1 MSLPAHHTTLV
12 FERVCEAP
20 VEAVFAAFADTKARA
35 YWAKPWDKAVM
46 HYEEANFRVGGRDVF
61 RCGPKSAPEFRGET
75 RYLDIVP
82 NRRIVSSVT
91 AEMNGKRLSTALN
104 TFELEPGDTS
114 TYVTLTVQLA
124 VLDGPAMI
132 ERSRAAYDAALDN
145 LVGYMRAGAVLH
157 GVR

>member
-1 MSLPAHHTTLV
+1 MVLHHATLV

-20 VEAVFAAFADTKARA
+20 IETVFAAFADTKARA
-35 YWAKPWDKAVM
+35 LGKPWDAAVI

-91 AEMNGKRLSTALN
+91 AEIDGRRLSAALN
-104 TFELEPGDTS
+104 TVELEPADTS
-114 TYVTLTVQLA
+114 TYVSVTVQLA
-124 VLDGPAMI
+124 ALGGPEMI

-145 LVGYMRAGAVLH
+145 LVREM
-157 GVR
+157 GVPVATK